1 MLHKDMSDYRPPS
14 LHEKE
19 WSHLQD
25 EWLMIHHKYWHGNNN
40 RDTDHGFQKHN
51 RIHELYHKAPS
62 CLPSRLLQYMP
73 EDNLDARCH
82 SLDLPSHLNE
92 DKAS

>member
-19 WSHLQD
+19 WNHLQD
-25 EWLMIHHKYWHGNNN
+25 EWLMIHHKCWRGNNN
-40 RDTDHGFQKHN
+40 HDTDHEFQKHN

>member
-1 MLHKDMSDYRPPS
+1 MSDYRPPS

-40 RDTDHGFQKHN
+40 HDTDHGFQKHN
-51 RIHELYHKAPS
+51 RSHELYHKAPS

-82 SLDLPSHLNE
+82 ILDLPSHLNE